1 MTRTD
6 DQKRE
11 EVAAITAALSA
22 NASQRD
28 AFIALGHT
36 VLFTA
41 SIAFMGDVRP
51 ADEIEFVW
59 VLLVGWTLNAIGLVA
74 LTWSFQAAHEDGVR
88 RIAQIHDDAAD
99 VGSTSLHVANC
110 IALWTFPTAM
120 IAIAIFASL
129 NLWSVM

>member
-6 DQKRE
+6 EQKRE
-11 EVAAITAALSA
+11 EVVGITAALSA

-59 VLLVGWTLNAIGLVA
+59 VLLVGWTLNALGLVA
-74 LTWSFQAAHEDGVR
+74 LTWSFHVAHKDGLR
-88 RIAQIHDDAAD
+88 RIALIHDDAAD
-99 VGSTSLHVANC
+99 VSSKNLDTING
-110 IALWTFPTAM
+110 IALWTFPSAM
-120 IAIAIFASL
+120 IAIAAFAGL

>member
-1 MTRTD
+1 MRTD

-11 EVAAITAALSA
+11 EVAGITAALSA

-51 ADEIEFVW
+51 AAEIESVW
-59 VLLVGWTLNAIGLVA
+59 VLLVGWALNAIGLVA
-74 LTWSFQAAHEDGVR
+74 LTWSFHVAHKDGLR
-88 RIAQIHDDAAD
+88 RIALIHDDAAD
-99 VGSTSLHVANC
+99 VTSKSLNAVNW

-120 IAIAIFASL
+120 IAIAAFAGV
-129 NLWSVM
+129 NLWRVM